1 MLPATLPGNDTP
13 GRQMLPNILGHNM
26 SAKRITIALPSYP
39 LGPQELG
46 DALNISIR
54 TVYRLIDSDPELRER
69 GFRVGNQWR
78 FAPAD
83 ILAWLNGE
91 KLTDEVSI

>member
-1 MLPATLPGNDTP
+1 
-13 GRQMLPNILGHNM
+13 M
-26 SAKRITIALPSYP
+26 STKRITIDLPRHP

-46 DALNISIR
+46 EALGVSIR
-54 TVYRLIDSDPELRER
+54 TVYRLIDTDPQLRGR

-83 ILAWLNGE
+83 IISYVNGE
-91 KLTDEVSI
+91 KLTDEVSA